1 MNDNPALSDFLA
13 GAWDLLI
20 RGVHDKRA
28 PARHPTIATVAG
40 DGRPEMRT
48 VVLRGADRA
57 AATVE
62 CHSDTRT
69 AKVCALRDNPHAALH
84 VWSARHHLQLR
95 LALRVEILTGDT
107 VADRWEKVPP
117 AARVAYGTDPAPGS
131 PIDKS
136 LAYEKPADPARFAVL
151 LGHVTEMDVLHLGD
165 DHRRA
170 LFAAQTQWRG
180 TWLAP

>member
-1 MNDNPALSDFLA
+1 MTD
-13 GAWDLLI
+13 AWDLLI

-28 PARHPTIATVAG
+28 PARHPTIATVAE

-48 VVLRGADRA
+48 VVLRGADRT

-62 CHSDTRT
+62 VHSDTRT
-69 AKVCALRDNPHAALH
+69 AKVRELVAHPHAALH

-95 LALRVEILTGDT
+95 LALRVEILTGEAI
-107 VADRWEKVPP
+107 ADRWEKVPP
-117 AARVAYGTDPAPGS
+117 GARVAYGTEPAPGS
-131 PIDKS
+131 PIDTS
-136 LAYEKPADPARFAVL
+136 LDYAKPADPARFAALV
-151 LGHVTEMDVLHLGD
+151 GHVTEIDVLHLGQ

-170 LFAAQTQWRG
+170 LFAAQTDWRG